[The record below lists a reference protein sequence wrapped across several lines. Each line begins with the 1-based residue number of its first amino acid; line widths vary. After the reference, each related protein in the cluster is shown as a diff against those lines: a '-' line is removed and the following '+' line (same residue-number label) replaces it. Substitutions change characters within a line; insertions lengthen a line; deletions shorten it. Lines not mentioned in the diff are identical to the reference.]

1 MRSSPTRTACWLASR
16 LARPRSSRPAARC
29 ATTRSSRRRT
39 RTASPWSL
47 PACGTSGIKDPSLS
61 TFGTIFLNHEGD
73 VCAWLEMLCSIHGS
87 YRLSTFA
94 NGATPMGRFIT
105 ARILASVALLV
116 AFCVPVAAQDMRQGA
131 AMPSANRSVF
141 AEHGMVVAQEKTAA
155 QIGADIL
162 KRGGNAVDAAVAT
175 GFAMAVTYPR
185 AGNIGGGGF
194 MVIHSAERHE
204 DVAIDYRETAPAA
217 TTPDI
222 FIGSDGKPDNTRSRD
237 AALGIGVPGTPA
249 GLTLALEKYG
259 SGKFTLVELIQPAID
274 LARHGVF
281 ITDDSAD
288 TLPGWQPRLA
298 RWPSSVKIFSRPD
311 GTSLREGDRLVQ
323 SDLAATL
330 EAIAAQGPRGFYEGS
345 VAEKL
350 AKAIQDAGGIMTTDD
365 LKAYQAIIR
374 TPVHGTYRGYD
385 IVSMPLPS
393 SGGVGLVETLNILE
407 GFPLGD
413 MKQGSPAALHLLI
426 EAMKRAYADRAHYLG
441 DPAFVSAPV
450 ATLITK
456 DYAAKQRASI
466 DMDHATPWI
475 DAVATAQPREG
486 SNTTHFSV
494 VDSFGNAVSNT
505 YTLNFSYGVGL
516 VAEGTGVLLNNELD
530 DFTAAPGA
538 SNAYGLV
545 GFEAN
550 LPGPGKR
557 PLSSMSPT
565 IVLKD
570 GKPVLVTGS
579 PGGSRI
585 ISTVL
590 QVIVDVLDYR
600 MDVESAVA
608 APRLH
613 HQWLPDEVS
622 IEPGFPDDVLAALR
636 EKGHRV
642 VESAGYS
649 SANSILVTPTGLLGA
664 PDPRTRG
671 AEAAG
676 N

>member
-1 MRSSPTRTACWLASR
+1 MSSVTAKMRRIVAGIALVVACALPATAQEQR
-16 LARPRSSRPAARC
+16 RGFYTPAA
-29 ATTRSSRRRT
+29 A
-39 RTASPWSL
+39 
-47 PACGTSGIKDPSLS
+47 D
-61 TFGTIFLNHEGD
+61 
-73 VCAWLEMLCSIHGS
+73 SIH
-87 YRLSTFA
+87 
-94 NGATPMGRFIT
+94 
-105 ARILASVALLV
+105 
-116 AFCVPVAAQDMRQGA
+116 PV
-131 AMPSANRSVF
+131 V

-155 QIGADIL
+155 RIGADIL
-162 KRGGNAVDAAVAT
+162 RRGGNAIDAAVAT

-194 MVIHSAERHE
+194 MIIHSAERHE

-217 TTPDI
+217 TTPGI
-222 FIGSDGKPDNTRSRD
+222 FLGPDGKPDTAKSRD
-237 AALGIGVPGTPA
+237 SALGIGVPGTTA
-249 GLTLALEKYG
+249 GLALALEKYG
-259 SGKFTLVELIQPAID
+259 SGKFTLADLLQPAID
-274 LARHGVF
+274 LARDG
-281 ITDDSAD
+281 ILIADDSAD
-288 TLPGWQPRLA
+288 TLPDWHRRLA
-298 RWPSSVKIFSRPD
+298 RWPSAAKIFSRTD
-311 GTSLREGDRLVQ
+311 GTSLREGDSLVQ

-330 EAIAAQGPRGFYEGS
+330 SAIATRGPGGFYEGP

-350 AKAIQDAGGIMTTDD
+350 VKAIGDAGGIMTLDD
-365 LKAYQAIIR
+365 LKSYQPTIR
-374 TPVHGTYRGYD
+374 APVRGSYRGYD
-385 IVSMPLPS
+385 IVSMPQPS
-393 SGGVGLVETLNILE
+393 SGGVVLLETLNILE
-407 GFPLGD
+407 GFPVFD
-413 MKQGSPAALHLLI
+413 MKQGSAASLHVMI
-426 EAMKRAYADRAHYLG
+426 EAMKRAYADRARYLG

-450 ATLITK
+450 ATLIAK
-456 DYAAKQRASI
+456 DYAAKQRAGI
-466 DMDHATPWI
+466 DLDHATPWT
-475 DAVATAQPREG
+475 DALSAVPPREG

-494 VDSFGNAVSNT
+494 VDSLGNAVSNT

-550 LPGPGKR
+550 LPSPGKR

-590 QVIVDVLDYR
+590 QVIVNVLDYN
-600 MDVESAVA
+600 MDVAAAVA

-613 HQWLPDEVS
+613 HQWLPDEVR
-622 IEPGFPDDVLAALR
+622 IERGFAEDTLAGLR
-636 EKGHRV
+636 AKGHRV
-642 VESAGYS
+642 VEPMGQT
-649 SANSILVTPTGLLGA
+649 SANSIAVTPNGLLGA

-676 N
+676 Q